1 MASTRPKP
9 GMRRM
14 VIDLEEGDYFAL
26 KSLTLERAKAG
37 DRSTMSQLIRTGVKI
52 VLRQHQTKKKAA

>member
-1 MASTRPKP
+1 
-9 GMRRM
+9 MRRM

-37 DRSTMSQLIRTGVKI
+37 GRSTMSQLIRTGVKI
-52 VLRQHQTKKKAA
+52 VLMQHQTKKKAA